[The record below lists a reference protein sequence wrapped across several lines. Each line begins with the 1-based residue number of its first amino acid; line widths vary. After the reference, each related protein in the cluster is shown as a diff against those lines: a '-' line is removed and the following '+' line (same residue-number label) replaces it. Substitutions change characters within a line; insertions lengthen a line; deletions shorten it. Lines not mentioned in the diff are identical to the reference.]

1 MEALEQMLFDN
12 YKESNRA
19 SYVFLTSGIE
29 VLKSLVSHSFEAF
42 IIGQAVSKLFIQKP
56 ITEIKIVTN
65 ATFEDLKKIFVNV
78 IRSKE
83 DKVYLKEKGGIIY
96 FVPFSTDLDL
106 IPNEASDYYN
116 KKLAATVVEE
126 HFTLNGLILSPNQN
140 IIDIFD
146 AQKALQ
152 SKKVLT
158 ISKSRNL
165 FANHPEAILTAFEI
179 MADYGFELGFNVL
192 SAIKKESLSLSR
204 LKDMVIIRSL
214 KKIIES
220 SNSNYIL
227 NVIKINKIFKHIP
240 AFNNFVEKSSK
251 LFNKLNSVEKSAL
264 LYLILGSIPDAS
276 YLSEVE
282 LKDITETMTFAQL
295 LMNDSVTPMM
305 IYNIGEKMLLSANRV
320 AKVFK
325 NNYKSQEGLINKL
338 SKDSV
343 INNIRELNI
352 TELEIIS
359 ILNGERSIKVK
370 VVQNLLLEKV
380 INGQIINHSTILKKE
395 ALNIL
400 KEMDEIFNYTEPST
414 HVIYNE
420 ELIASLLEK
429 YDRELKF
436 LVKVYLNDEKEL
448 YSLSAL
454 ERVEAE
460 KNASKH
466 AKEFLLATSQYK
478 ILENRGLI

>member
-19 SYVFLTSGIE
+19 SYVFLSSGIE
-29 VLKSLVSHSFEAF
+29 ILKSLVSHSFEAF
-42 IIGQAVSKLFIQKP
+42 IIGQAVSKLYINKP
-56 ITEIKIVTN
+56 MSEIKVVTN
-65 ATFEDLKKIFVNV
+65 ATYDDLKKIFTNV
-78 IRSKE
+78 IKSKE
-83 DKVYLKEKGGIIY
+83 DKVYLKEKNGIVY
-96 FVPFSTDLDL
+96 FIPFSKDIDS

-126 HFTLNGLILSPNQN
+126 HFTLNSLILSPNQN
-140 IIDIFD
+140 ITDLFD
-146 AQKALQ
+146 ASKAL
-152 SKKVLT
+152 SSRKVLT

-179 MADYGFELGFNVL
+179 MADYGFELGFSVL
-192 SAIKKESLSLSR
+192 NAIKKESLSLTR
-204 LKDMVIIRSL
+204 LKEIDIIRSL

-227 NVIKINKIFKHIP
+227 NVIKINNIYKHLP
-240 AFNNFVEKSSK
+240 SFNNFVEKSSK
-251 LFNKLNSVEKSAL
+251 LFNKLNPVEKSAL
-264 LYLILGSIPDAS
+264 LYLILGNIPDAS
-276 YLSEVE
+276 YLTELE
-282 LKDITETMTFAQL
+282 LKDITETMTFTQL
-295 LMNDSVTPMM
+295 LMNDTVTPMM
-305 IYNIGEKMLLSANRV
+305 IYNIGSKMLLSANRV

-325 NNYKSQEGLINKL
+325 ANYKSQEGLINKL
-338 SKDSV
+338 AKESI
-343 INNIRELNI
+343 INSIRELNI
-352 TELEIIS
+352 TELEIIT

-380 INGQIINHSTILKKE
+380 INGELINHSTILKKE
-395 ALNIL
+395 AINIL
-400 KEMDEIFNYTEPST
+400 KEMDEIFNYNEPSE
-414 HVIYNE
+414 HIIYNE
-420 ELIASLLEK
+420 ELITALLEK

-436 LVKVYLNDEKEL
+436 LIKVYLNDEKEL

-460 KNASKH
+460 KNARMH

-478 ILENRGLI
+478 ILESRGLI